1 MASQIVVRDYDDA
14 DWPQVWPIIEEVVRA
29 GDTFP
34 FPTDLTE
41 DEARSIWLE
50 NGPGGRATVAVEGDR
65 VLGTA
70 KMGRNRPGPGV
81 HVATA
86 SYMVAAEAR
95 GRGVGRAL
103 VVDSLDWARESGYAA
118 MQFNAV
124 VATNK
129 GAVRPLREPRLHGR
143 RHGAA
148 GPPSCRP
155 ASASASASCTSTCE
169 AQGRRG
175 GQTLGERLAQQLD
188 ERVELERVAGRRPPR
203 RCRRGPERRA
213 PAWRR

>member
-1 MASQIVVRDYDDA
+1 VRGHIIVRDYVDA

-41 DEARSIWLE
+41 DQARAIWLD
-50 NGPGGRATVAVEGDR
+50 NGPGGRATVALDGDR

-70 KMGRNRPGPGV
+70 KMGRNRPGPGS

-86 SYMVAAEAR
+86 SYMVPADAR
-95 GRGVGRAL
+95 GRGIGRAL
-103 VVDSLDWARESGYAA
+103 VVDSIDWASESGYAA

-129 GAVRPLREPRLHGR
+129 SAIRLYESLGFTVIGTVPRAHEL
-143 RHGAA
+143 
-148 GPPSCRP
+148 P
-155 ASASASASCTSTCE
+155 T
-169 AQGRRG
+169 
-175 GQTLGERLAQQLD
+175 GERVGLSIMHLD
-188 ERVELERVAGRRPPR
+188 L
-203 RCRRGPERRA
+203 
-213 PAWRR
+213 

>member
-1 MASQIVVRDYDDA
+1 MRTITVRDYDDA

-34 FPTDLTE
+34 YPTDLTE
-41 DEARSIWLE
+41 ADAGAIWLD
-50 NGPGGRATVAVEGDR
+50 NGPGGRASVAVDGDR

-70 KMGRNRPGPGV
+70 KMGRNRPGPGS

-86 SYMVAAEAR
+86 SYMVGAEAR

-103 VVDSLDWARESGYAA
+103 VVDSLTWARQAGYAA

-129 GAVRPLREPRLHGR
+129 SAVRLYESLGFTVVGTVPRAHEL
-143 RHGAA
+143 
-148 GPPSCRP
+148 P
-155 ASASASASCTSTCE
+155 T
-169 AQGRRG
+169 
-175 GQTLGERLAQQLD
+175 GERVGLSIMHIDL
-188 ERVELERVAGRRPPR
+188 
-203 RCRRGPERRA
+203 
-213 PAWRR
+213 

>member
-1 MASQIVVRDYDDA
+1 MAAKITVRDYVDA

-41 DEARSIWLE
+41 DEARAIWLD
-50 NGPGGRATVAVEGDR
+50 NGPGGRASVAVEGDR

-70 KMGRNRPGPGV
+70 KMGRNRPGPGS

-86 SYMVAAEAR
+86 SYMVPAEAR

-103 VVDSLDWARESGYAA
+103 VVDSIDWARESGYAA

-129 GAVRPLREPRLHGR
+129 SAVRLYESLGFTVIGTVPRAHQL
-143 RHGAA
+143 
-148 GPPSCRP
+148 PM
-155 ASASASASCTSTCE
+155 
-169 AQGRRG
+169 
-175 GQTLGERLAQQLD
+175 GERVGLSIMHLD
-188 ERVELERVAGRRPPR
+188 L
-203 RCRRGPERRA
+203 
-213 PAWRR
+213 